1 MKRPTGITGL
11 LCLLCA
17 GCASHLSV
25 GGTYQSQDSLPL
37 AVEYYDAGL
46 AEDPGNQALKDA
58 FIVAEQTYQWRLR
71 RQLDRLVEAHSYLQ
85 AIKIMAELQERA
97 LRMQHLTLPG
107 EDPAQLDREYARLK
121 QLALTQ
127 LEQDLDTRANRSYVL
142 NTDLRA
148 CRQLLALG
156 GQDSLLERRCEKIL
170 NSLKLLADIQVEPRS
185 YPEGFHLVAPLQQAI
200 TLTNP
205 ELLQIV
211 PSRSERKN
219 ATIVLY
225 LGTPQ
230 VQDTGWFVAKRDA
243 YHQWTKQLDRHGRP
257 LKKTIT
263 IKPPQ
268 AKIDAARKAGQN
280 PPQPQKKEKYL
291 WEQIRGEYTHY
302 ESVRSVEIP
311 YRVTVRDQKTQ
322 TDVARFDGSI
332 EQRSQSG
339 YYHFAGDSR
348 ARKSISG
355 NEGRHQASPML
366 TVSALIRQARNAL
379 PDVLSKTILH
389 QID

>member
-1 MKRPTGITGL
+1 M
-11 LCLLCA
+11 
-17 GCASHLSV
+17 
-25 GGTYQSQDSLPL
+25 
-37 AVEYYDAGL
+37 
-46 AEDPGNQALKDA
+46 
-58 FIVAEQTYQWRLR
+58 
-71 RQLDRLVEAHSYLQ
+71 
-85 AIKIMAELQERA
+85 
-97 LRMQHLTLPG
+97 
-107 EDPAQLDREYARLK
+107 
-121 QLALTQ
+121 
-127 LEQDLDTRANRSYVL
+127 
-142 NTDLRA
+142 
-148 CRQLLALG
+148 
-156 GQDSLLERRCEKIL
+156 
-170 NSLKLLADIQVEPRS
+170 EPRS

-355 NEGRHQASPML
+355 NEGRHQASPLL

-389 QID
+389 KID